1 MKYALLINERAGA
14 YDQLSAPERAAV
26 AAEYIE
32 LVRDERVLGGEQLQ
46 PATTATTLRVED
58 GEVLLTDGPFAET
71 KEVFGGYY
79 IVDTQDLDEALAF
92 AARMPAA
99 RFGGSIEVR
108 PVVER

>member
-1 MKYALLINERAGA
+1 MKYALLINERVGA
-14 YDQLSAPERAAV
+14 YEQLSADQRATV
-26 AAEYIE
+26 TAEYVE
-32 LVRDERVLGGEQLQ
+32 LVQDERVLGSEQLQ
-46 PATTATTLRVED
+46 PATTATTLRVQD

-71 KEVFGGYY
+71 KEIFGGYY
-79 IVDTQDLDEALAF
+79 ILDAHDLDEALAF

>member
-1 MKYALLINERAGA
+1 MKYALLINERVGA
-14 YDQLSAPERAAV
+14 YDQLSADQRAAV
-26 AAEYIE
+26 TAEYVE
-32 LVRDERVLGGEQLQ
+32 LVQDERVLGSEQLQ
-46 PATTATTLRVED
+46 PATTATTLRVRD
-58 GEVLLTDGPFAET
+58 GEVLLTDGPFADT

-79 IVDTQDLDEALAF
+79 ILHAHTLDEALAF

>member
-1 MKYALLINERAGA
+1 MKYALLINERIGA
-14 YDQLSAPERAAV
+14 YEQLSADQRAAV
-26 AAEYIE
+26 TAEYVE
-32 LVRDERVLGGEQLQ
+32 LVQDERVLGSEQLH

-71 KEVFGGYY
+71 KEIFGGYY
-79 IVDTQDLDEALAF
+79 ILDADDLDEALAF

>member
-1 MKYALLINERAGA
+1 MKYALLINERVGA
-14 YDQLSAPERAAV
+14 YDQLSADQRAAV
-26 AAEYIE
+26 TAEYVE
-32 LVRDERVLGGEQLQ
+32 LVQDERVLGSEQLQ
-46 PATTATTLRVED
+46 PATTATTLRVRD
-58 GEVLLTDGPFAET
+58 GEVLLTDGPFADT

-79 IVDTQDLDEALAF
+79 ILDAHGLDEALAF

>member
-1 MKYALLINERAGA
+1 MKYALLINERIGA
-14 YDQLSAPERAAV
+14 YEQLSADQRAAV
-26 AAEYIE
+26 TAEYVE
-32 LVRDERVLGGEQLQ
+32 LVQDERVLGSEQLQ

-71 KEVFGGYY
+71 KEIFGGYY
-79 IVDTQDLDEALAF
+79 ILDAHDLDEALAF

-108 PVVER
+108 PLVER